1 MNALKR
7 LAIGMNFGD
16 LRQFTYDSYKSWCKD
31 QDRLNAIFTD
41 NIMSIEVCP
50 SGVEISME
58 DNYYGP
64 DFTNSIPIDG
74 TCEVTLEQYEEFL
87 KTYTKEQY
95 EQEVREATVRLNEL
109 STIAQGV
116 LNEGVKLSKELGI
129 EWTIELEQGT
139 VVPELS
145 QYVDW
150 QSSTIDCA
158 KYY

>member
-7 LAIGMNFGD
+7 LAIGTNFGD
-16 LRQFTYDSYKSWCKD
+16 LRQFTYDWYKKWCKD
-31 QDRLNAIFTD
+31 EDRVSAILTEPFSTITVY
-41 NIMSIEVCP
+41 NC
-50 SGVEISME
+50 GVEINTE
-58 DNYYGP
+58 NDYYSP
-64 DFTNSIPIDG
+64 DFTAGIPVDG
-74 TCEVTLEQYEEFL
+74 NGEVTLEQYEEFL

-129 EWTIELEQGT
+129 EWTIELERGT

>member
-1 MNALKR
+1 MEAVKR
-7 LAIGMNFGD
+7 LAIGTNFGD
-16 LRQFTYDSYKSWCKD
+16 LRQFTYDSYKTWCKD
-31 QDRLNAIFTD
+31 QYRLNAILNEDITRIVVF
-41 NIMSIEVCP
+41 NHGFEIE
-50 SGVEISME
+50 
-58 DNYYGP
+58 
-64 DFTNSIPIDG
+64 TNSEYFSPEFSEGIPVDG
-74 TCEVTLEQYEEFL
+74 NGEVTLEQYEEFL

-109 STIAQGV
+109 SSIAQGV

-129 EWTIELEQGT
+129 EWTIEMERGT

-150 QSSTIDCA
+150 QSSTIECA